1 MISSIVDPIADRS
14 FFCSWSGGKD
24 SCLALY
30 HALQRGG
37 KPACLFTMLSED
49 NQTSRSHG
57 LPKPILQQQARQLGL
72 PIVFRSAS
80 WGDYEATFLTMLH
93 DFKAQGV
100 EIGVFG
106 DIDIEEHRDWCQ
118 RVCAVSGLR
127 AYHPLWKR
135 PRRELLQELIDLK
148 FKAVIVVTHA
158 DKLGSEWLGKTI
170 DAQTIQELENAG
182 VDPSGE
188 RGEYHTVVTHG
199 PLLRSEITLNTRNPL
214 LHDGYWFL
222 PVLANQPDPDDE

>member
-1 MISSIVDPIADRS
+1 MKKSAIDPIAGRS

-37 KPACLFTMLSED
+37 QPACLFTMLSED
-49 NQTSRSHG
+49 RETSRSHG
-57 LPKPILQQQARQLGL
+57 LPKAVLEQQARLLGI

-80 WGDYEATFLTMLH
+80 WNDYEATFLAMLH
-93 DFKAQGV
+93 DFKAQGIEV
-100 EIGVFG
+100 GVFG
-106 DIDIEEHRDWCQ
+106 DIDIEDHRDWGQ
-118 RVCAVSGLR
+118 RVCATSGLR

-135 PRRELLQELIDLK
+135 PRHELLQELIELH
-148 FKAVIVVTHA
+148 FKAIIIVTHA

-170 DAQTIQELENAG
+170 DADTIKELEGAG
-182 VDPSGE
+182 IDPSGE
-188 RGEYHTVVTHG
+188 EGEYHTVVTHG
-199 PLLRSEITLNTRNPL
+199 PIFRAEITLNPRGPL

-222 PVLANQPDPDDE
+222 PVAVNPPAPDD